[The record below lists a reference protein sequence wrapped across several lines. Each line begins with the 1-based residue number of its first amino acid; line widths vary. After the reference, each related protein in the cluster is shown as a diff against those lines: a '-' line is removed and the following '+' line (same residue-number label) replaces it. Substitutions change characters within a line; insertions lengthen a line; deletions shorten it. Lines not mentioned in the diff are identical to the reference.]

1 MKVVLDTNVLI
12 SGIFFTGP
20 PHRILEAWREGRLQL
35 VLTAAIVDEYRH
47 VSERLSAKYPAIS
60 TRTILQVLVAR
71 SHLIQPAPLSSPV
84 CQDPDD
90 DRFVA
95 AALAA
100 DAVIVS
106 GDRHLLDI
114 DGFGGLRVMR
124 PASFVRSC
132 LDLQ

>member
-20 PHRILEAWREGRLQL
+20 PHTILRAWRDGRIQF
-35 VLTAAIVDEYRH
+35 VLTASIVDEYLR
-47 VSERLSAKYPAIS
+47 VSERLSAKYPKIPIQP
-60 TRTILQVLVAR
+60 ILELLIDR
-71 SHLIQPAPLSSPV
+71 SQLIQPALLPEPV

-100 DAVIVS
+100 DAFIIS
-106 GDRHLLDI
+106 GDRHLLAV
-114 DGFGGLRVMR
+114 DGFGGLRVLR
-124 PASFVRSC
+124 PAAFVRSH
-132 LDLQ
+132 LNSQ